1 MVGVFRTAS
10 AGFAAVLACT
20 ALMSPAA
27 MASGVPAATVAAT
40 GVRTD
45 WRGHWGQP
53 GSAEGTDP
61 WASGAEASPVS
72 TVATAAQSRGVALI
86 DTVLPYEGAQGA
98 GTGMVL
104 TSSGQVLT
112 NYHVV
117 ADAGTIRVTI
127 AETGKTYSATV
138 VGSDET
144 DDVALLQLK
153 NASGLSTVKIDDDA
167 LAVGD
172 DVTAVGNAGGT
183 GTLTAADG
191 TVSSLKASVTTAA
204 EGSLSSE
211 TLKTM
216 IETTADV
223 VAGDS
228 GGPLYDSEGE
238 IVGIDTAA
246 SSGTEIDGYAI
257 PIERALSI
265 VGRSGPARR
274 AAPYRSGRLRSS
286 ASNWR
291 TPTPASESGYFDTSS
306 DEGSGALIGGVV
318 DDTAAARAGLEA
330 GDEIAKVGGRT
341 VTSADDLAA
350 ALAAY
355 DAGDRVKIVWID
367 QAGSSHAATVKLGA
381 SPVA

>member
-27 MASGVPAATVAAT
+27 MASSVPAATVAAT

-45 WRGHWGQP
+45 WRGHWGEP

-61 WASGAEASPVS
+61 WASGAEADPVS

-138 VGSDET
+138 VGSDQT

-246 SSGTEIDGYAI
+246 SSGSEIDGYAI

-265 VGRSGPARR
+265 VGQIRSGQESSTVQVGPAPFLGVEL
-274 AAPYRSGRLRSS
+274 ANADSGVG
-286 ASNWR
+286 
-291 TPTPASESGYFDTSS
+291 SGYFDTTS

-318 DDTAAARAGLEA
+318 DDTAASRAGLEA

-355 DAGDRVKIVWID
+355 DAGDRVRIVWID

>member
-1 MVGVFRTAS
+1 MVRLFTTAT
-10 AGFAAVLACT
+10 AGLAVLVSGAALVSPPAMAT
-20 ALMSPAA
+20 ALPAA
-27 MASGVPAATVAAT
+27 ERRRA

-53 GSAEGTDP
+53 GSGDGTGS
-61 WASGAEASPVS
+61 WASGSEADPKS
-72 TVATAAQSRGVALI
+72 TVATAAQAKGVVLI
-86 DTVLPYEGAQGA
+86 DTVLPYEGAQAA

-117 ADAGTIRVTI
+117 ARAGTITVTI
-127 AETGKTYSATV
+127 AATGKTYSATV

-153 NASGLSTVKIDDDA
+153 GASGLTTVKPDDDA
-167 LAVGD
+167 VSVGD
-172 DVTAVGNAGGT
+172 EVTAVGNAGGT
-183 GTLTAADG
+183 GTLTAAQG

-204 EGSLSSE
+204 EGSLGSE
-211 TLKTM
+211 TLTTM

-238 IVGIDTAA
+238 IAGIDTAA
-246 SSGTEIDGYAI
+246 SSGAEIDGYAI
-257 PIERALSI
+257 PIKRALNI
-265 VGRSGPARR
+265 VRQIRSGEETSTVQIGPAPFLGVEL
-274 AAPYRSGRLRSS
+274 ASADSGVEWGYLDAS
-286 ASNWR
+286 ADG
-291 TPTPASESGYFDTSS
+291 A
-306 DEGSGALIGGVV
+306 SGAMIGGVV
-318 DDTAAARAGLEA
+318 DASAAARAGIEA
-330 GDEIAKVGGRT
+330 GDAITKVGGRT
-341 VTSADDLAA
+341 ITSADDLAA

-355 DAGDRVKIVWID
+355 DAGDRVKIVWTD
-367 QAGSSHAATVKLGA
+367 QAGSRHAATVTLGK